1 MTSTTL
7 LEPSFADLIAAMER
21 AGDIAEDRR
30 RHWTCSIRQL
40 AKWLARPV
48 EGMPARWSAIRFP
61 VGQLHHARLGV
72 TAKIL
77 ANHRANAKAAL
88 RWFSKEN
95 DLPQHGVRLRPEW
108 MRLSREIDKRTW
120 QRFSGLARFCS
131 ARGIGISDVNDDAFV
146 IYWVYRTETTGLAT
160 HDTAKRFM
168 IRAWNACADASEG
181 WDLQRLAEPPLKKPC
196 LPGRRFRS
204 VSGRASTTIWQ
215 ELAQVHRTLA
225 GKRIEPCKPTTIQY
239 RRAEL
244 IAFARMAVRLG
255 IPIEHLRSF
264 AALLHP
270 DVAEKVIDVYWQ
282 KNGEEPKTGTIDLG
296 WKVLRMARES
306 GSLGEA
312 ELSRLDEIRV
322 ALEHHRREGLTPK
335 NLQLIRQVLTEGVWR
350 EVASLPNALMQQAR
364 AAKDHAPRKAAVL
377 AQHAAAIAIE
387 TFAPFAFAISA

>member
-72 TAKIL
+72 TAKTL

-215 ELAQVHRTLA
+215 DSLKSTERLLASELNHANRQRFSTDGPSLLRLREWLFGSASRSSIYGHSPRCCTPTLPKRSSMFIGKKTAKSQRPAPLISAGKYCAWPVKVAPWAKRSLA
-225 GKRIEPCKPTTIQY
+225 G
-239 RRAEL
+239 
-244 IAFARMAVRLG
+244 
-255 IPIEHLRSF
+255 
-264 AALLHP
+264 
-270 DVAEKVIDVYWQ
+270 
-282 KNGEEPKTGTIDLG
+282 
-296 WKVLRMARES
+296 
-306 GSLGEA
+306 
-312 ELSRLDEIRV
+312 
-322 ALEHHRREGLTPK
+322 
-335 NLQLIRQVLTEGVWR
+335 
-350 EVASLPNALMQQAR
+350 LMR
-364 AAKDHAPRKAAVL
+364 
-377 AQHAAAIAIE
+377 
-387 TFAPFAFAISA
+387 